1 MSHHFTLGYRTNIFL
16 LLVLVLVMIFPISS
30 SSQGIASQKLNK
42 PSKISGKQKW
52 KSDQLLQAFLHFD
65 SLYGDVNY
73 SITLCADVPDNNN
86 PARVHLKSE
95 TGHVF
100 IILSK
105 WNNKDSINRVF
116 GFYPRRPASS
126 LFFKNVKCEIL
137 NNSKREYDISLY
149 KKLDEKEFEMAI
161 QTAVGY
167 AKKKYNISKFNCYDY
182 ALSVFNSVAGANPLA
197 VHHIRFPFIFGKGG
211 SPCGLYADL
220 YQMKNNGS
228 AWAPF
233 IQTGLSR
240 APVSNY

>member
-1 MSHHFTLGYRTNIFL
+1 MT
-16 LLVLVLVMIFPISS
+16 
-30 SSQGIASQKLNK
+30 
-42 PSKISGKQKW
+42 
-52 KSDQLLQAFLHFD
+52 SDQLLQAFLQFD
-65 SLYGDVNY
+65 SLHGDVSY

-105 WNNKDSINRVF
+105 WNNKDSISRVF

-126 LFFKNVKCEIL
+126 LFFKNVRCEIL
-137 NNSKREYDISLY
+137 NNSKREYDISLF
-149 KKLDEKEFEMAI
+149 KKLDEKEFEIAI
-161 QTAVGY
+161 QTAVGS

-182 ALSVFNSVAGANPLA
+182 ALGVFNSVAGVNQLP
-197 VHHIRFPFIFGKGG
+197 VHHIRFPFILGKGG

-220 YQMKNNGS
+220 FRMKNNGS

-233 IQTGLSR
+233 IQIGLSR
-240 APVSNY
+240 APDSNY